1 MDRLLALMFALAL
14 PLLGA
19 PGVVS
24 AQTPSP
30 TASDVVAPLPPIVAA
45 FKAAYESGDLE
56 QVKALYTDDGI
67 LTTTDDVFKAYWD
80 QQVPAGQ
87 WDRDG
92 SEFRRR
98 ASIHHGELFITSVI
112 DMGRTVAFDW
122 EWEDFASGVA
132 VLHLRDDRI
141 VVGILAVSE
150 YEIQPRP

>member
-1 MDRLLALMFALAL
+1 MDRLVALVFAITL
-14 PLLGA
+14 PLLGVS
-19 PGVVS
+19 GVVS
-24 AQTPSP
+24 AQTSAP
-30 TASDVVAPLPPIVAA
+30 TAGDVEVPLPPIVAA

-67 LTTTDDVFKAYWD
+67 LTTTDDVFRAYWD
-80 QQVPAGQ
+80 QRVPAGQ
-87 WDRDG
+87 WDQDG

-98 ASIHHGELFITSVI
+98 ASIHQGELFVTGVI

-122 EWEDFASGVA
+122 EWADFASGVA